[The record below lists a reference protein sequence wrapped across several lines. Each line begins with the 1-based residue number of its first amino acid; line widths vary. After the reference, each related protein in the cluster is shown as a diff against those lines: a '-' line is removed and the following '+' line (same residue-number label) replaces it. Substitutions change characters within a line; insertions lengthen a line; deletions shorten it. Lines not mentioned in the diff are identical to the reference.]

1 MSCLRCGG
9 ILAAELTVAMYGLV
23 AGKSV
28 IEGPHC
34 HCDEVDGPTPAHS
47 GSEKKDICIE
57 VTDAAETVSQTRQ
70 RLELALR
77 SKVMRVARRP

>member
-1 MSCLRCGG
+1 
-9 ILAAELTVAMYGLV
+9 MYGLI

-28 IEGPHC
+28 IEGPYC
-34 HCDEVDGPTPAHS
+34 HCDEVDGPITARS

-57 VTDAAETVSQTRQ
+57 VTDAAETVSPTRQ
-70 RLELALR
+70 RLELVLR